1 MALDRNQ
8 LKTQGLR
15 YAKSLQMLMKTVIM
29 FSADHKGANQPI
41 ANSYQMLN
49 ALLKQTR
56 TFTLGFVDGRIMINN
71 VLTQADK
78 SLLSLENELLKRGIG
93 AVTFE
98 AGITLAAYKRAAGV
112 LAVPV
117 KHLEEIGGL
126 IPWLDQNPVEFLRV
140 YPAGKNQT
148 RTADGDT
155 ILESDSE
162 SFLMSKA
169 MQELQSGPDPMD
181 MLFQSAF
188 GERLMQSA
196 GEETGKMTAHGGGGY
211 GPGSG
216 GGYGPGPGGSAPGFG
231 PGPGGG
237 GGGHGPG
244 GGGFGPGAGGGGGY
258 GPGPGGGA
266 PGGGPA
272 AGVANEGGG
281 YGNAGGGVGDGSGGG
296 FNLPPRPYT
305 DGPEKILAMVDDKLN
320 QATEAPAPRA
330 HAELARILR
339 DLRPDAVLAALP
351 PARQEELR
359 ALPRE
364 QMAVELFEDT
374 TLKWAVNRLTN
385 AALGPKSVVVE
396 GEVIGVLLKALQ
408 ATQSSVRLGRKLA
421 DMAQENLIP
430 KQSYERIQEE
440 LKWITLTNKQ
450 KMESLMKVDHY
461 NPHQFRRMLDLL
473 KELIKTNKP
482 EQANQLA
489 DHYFDIFNDPE
500 HIGPDELSRIPE
512 LFKVVSGIHAEFWNR
527 AAEVLSAHLLRD
539 KIESFE
545 HYQVINSLTALTR
558 IVGAYEDFD
567 LIFAAG
573 AAIDTS
579 MARDPQAHAKCCA
592 DALPTLMSPSAIDRI
607 IEIFVATPDDSAW
620 MKTAASLLRWTG
632 APGINKV
639 FHRLEHEQQT
649 HTRLALMRLLG
660 RIGPAALE
668 AARTMLQHP
677 QWYVVRNAVKL
688 LGEIKDPQ
696 LLKDIA
702 PALRHSDERVQKTAI
717 KVLHDTRLPGRAAVM
732 ANALSYMKPHTAEE
746 TLNELLYMKDPASV
760 AGLGEFIFHD
770 SRTPPKLLMQAI
782 GAIGMI
788 NTDEAA
794 LTLVQVVADTE
805 LDLTVRRSALHA
817 VTRNLIEAGRRGL
830 SQYAKDAAS
839 HDPLA
844 PEVLRALSGRKE
856 VAPASK
862 AAAAAIPAA
871 KPAPAQAVEVEEV
884 QSLEPTDDLPPLEPT
899 S

>member
-29 FSADHKGANQPI
+29 FSAEHKGATQPV

-56 TFTLGFVDGRIMINN
+56 TFTLGFVDGRIMVNN
-71 VLTQADK
+71 VLTQSDK
-78 SLLSLENELLKRGIG
+78 SLFSLENELLKRGIG

-98 AGITLAAYKRAAGV
+98 AGITLAGYRRAAGV
-112 LAVPV
+112 LAVPT

-140 YPAGKNQT
+140 YPAAKNQS

-155 ILESDSE
+155 VLETDSE

-169 MQELQSGPDPMD
+169 MQELQTGPDPMD
-181 MLFQSAF
+181 LLFQSAF
-188 GERLMQSA
+188 GEKLMQA
-196 GEETGKMTAHGGGGY
+196 GADETGKFRAFIGDGRGGGESGAGGSGPGGGGWGGPGGPAGGFPVAGGPGPGGASY
-211 GPGSG
+211 GPGSGVPGQGGRGYGPSGGPGSG
-216 GGYGPGPGGSAPGFG
+216 GGF
-231 PGPGGG
+231 
-237 GGGHGPG
+237 
-244 GGGFGPGAGGGGGY
+244 
-258 GPGPGGGA
+258 
-266 PGGGPA
+266 
-272 AGVANEGGG
+272 
-281 YGNAGGGVGDGSGGG
+281 D
-296 FNLPPRPYT
+296 LPPRPYA
-305 DGPEKILAMVDDKLN
+305 DGPEKILSIVDERLN
-320 QATEAPAPRA
+320 QATEAPSSRP
-330 HAELARILR
+330 HAELAKILR

-351 PARQEELR
+351 AARQEELR

-450 KMESLMKVDHY
+450 KLESLMRVDHY
-461 NPHQFRRMLDLL
+461 NPHQFRRMLDLM

-482 EQANQLA
+482 DQANQLA
-489 DHYFDIFNDPE
+489 DHYFNIFDDPE

-512 LFKVVSGIHAEFWNR
+512 LFRIASGIHAEFWNR
-527 AAEVLSAHLLRD
+527 AAEVLSAQLLREQVD
-539 KIESFE
+539 SFG
-545 HYQVINSLTALTR
+545 HFQVINSLTTLTR
-558 IVGAYEDFD
+558 IIGAYEDFD
-567 LIFAAG
+567 LIFG
-573 AAIDTS
+573 VGSAIDAS
-579 MARDPQAHAKCCA
+579 IARDPQAHAKCCA
-592 DALPTLMSPSAIDRI
+592 EALPSLMNASAVDRI
-607 IEIFVATPDDSAW
+607 IEIFVSDPDNSPW
-620 MKTAASLLRWTG
+620 MKTSASLLRWSG
-632 APGINKV
+632 QLGINKV

-649 HTRLALMRLLG
+649 HIRLAVMRLLG

-688 LGEIKDPQ
+688 LGEVRDPQ

-702 PALRHSDERVQKTAI
+702 PALRHPDERVQKIAI
-717 KVLHDTRLPGRAAVM
+717 KVLHDSRLPGRAGVM
-732 ANALSYMKPHTAEE
+732 ASALAYMNPHTAEE
-746 TLNELLYMKDPASV
+746 TLNELQYLKDPASV
-760 AGLGEFIFHD
+760 GGLGEFIFHD
-770 SRTPPKLLMQAI
+770 SRTPAKLLIQATSAL
-782 GAIGMI
+782 GTI

-794 LTLVQVVADTE
+794 QTLVHVISDTE
-805 LDLTVRRSALHA
+805 LDLVVRRAALNA

-844 PEVLRALSGRKE
+844 MEVLRALSSRKDPGAT
-856 VAPASK
+856 VRLAAAAGAPAAAPAS
-862 AAAAAIPAA
+862 
-871 KPAPAQAVEVEEV
+871 AVSEELP
-884 QSLEPTDDLPPLEPT
+884 SLEPKDDLPPVEP
-899 S
+899 SS

>member
-8 LKTQGLR
+8 LKAQGLK

-29 FSADHKGANQPI
+29 FSADHKGATQPI

-49 ALLKQTR
+49 GLLKQSR
-56 TFTLGFVDGRIMINN
+56 TFTFGFVDGRIMINN
-71 VLTQADK
+71 VLTQSDK

-93 AVTFE
+93 AITFE
-98 AGITLAAYKRAAGV
+98 AGITLAGYKRAAGV

-140 YPAGKNQT
+140 YPAGKNQS

-155 ILESDSE
+155 VLETDSE

-188 GERLMQSA
+188 GEKLMQSA
-196 GEETGKMTAHGGGGY
+196 ADETGKMAAHGFGGGA
-211 GPGSG
+211 SE
-216 GGYGPGPGGSAPGFG
+216 
-231 PGPGGG
+231 
-237 GGGHGPG
+237 GHGGPG
-244 GGGFGPGAGGGGGY
+244 GGGFGPGSGGHGPGGGGG
-258 GPGPGGGA
+258 GFGPGGQG
-266 PGGGPA
+266 PGGSSS
-272 AGVANEGGG
+272 
-281 YGNAGGGVGDGSGGG
+281 AGGIGSSPAGDRGPGSGPGAGSGGG
-296 FNLPPRPYT
+296 FDAPPKEYT
-305 DGPEKILAMVDDKLN
+305 DGPEKILSMVDDKLN
-320 QATEAPAPRA
+320 EATQAPAPRA

-351 PARQEELR
+351 AARQEELR
-359 ALPRE
+359 AMPRE

-450 KMESLMKVDHY
+450 KLESLLKVGHF
-461 NPHQFRRMLDLL
+461 NPHQFRRLLDLL
-473 KELIKTNKP
+473 KEFIKTNKA

-489 DHYFDIFNDPE
+489 DHYFNIFNDPE

-512 LFKVVSGIHAEFWNR
+512 LFRVVSGIHAEFWNH
-527 AAEVLSAHLLRD
+527 AAELLSAQLLR
-539 KIESFE
+539 EQVETFG
-545 HYQVINSLTALTR
+545 HYQVINSLTTLTR

-567 LIFAAG
+567 LIFAVG
-573 AAIDTS
+573 SAIDACQ
-579 MARDPQAHAKCCA
+579 ARDPQAHAKCCA
-592 DALPTLMSPSAIDRI
+592 DALPSLMNASAVDRI
-607 IEIFVATPDDSAW
+607 IEIFVANTDDSRW
-620 MKTAASLLRWTG
+620 MKTAAFLLRWTG

-649 HTRLALMRLLG
+649 QIRLALMRLLG

-668 AARTMLQHP
+668 AARVMLQHP

-688 LGEIKDPQ
+688 LGEVKDPQ
-696 LLKDIA
+696 LLNDIA
-702 PALRHSDERVQKTAI
+702 PALRHPDERVQQTAI
-717 KVLHDTRLPGRAAVM
+717 KVLHDTRLPGRAATM
-732 ANALSYMKPHTAEE
+732 ANALSFMRPHTAEE
-746 TLNELLYMKDPASV
+746 TLTELHYMKDPASV

-770 SRTPPKLLMQAI
+770 SRTPAKLLIQATGAL
-782 GAIGMI
+782 GAI
-788 NTDEAA
+788 NNDEAA
-794 LTLVQVVADTE
+794 QTLVHVIADTE
-805 LDLTVRRSALHA
+805 LDLVVRRSALLA
-817 VTRNLIEAGRRGL
+817 VTKNLNEAGRRGL

-844 PEVLRALSGRKE
+844 TEVLRALSSRKD
-856 VAPASK
+856 VGSSSK
-862 AAAAAIPAA
+862 AAAAVPAR
-871 KPAPAQAVEVEEV
+871 APVVEEV
-884 QSLEPTDDLPPLEPT
+884 PSLEPTDDLPPLEPT